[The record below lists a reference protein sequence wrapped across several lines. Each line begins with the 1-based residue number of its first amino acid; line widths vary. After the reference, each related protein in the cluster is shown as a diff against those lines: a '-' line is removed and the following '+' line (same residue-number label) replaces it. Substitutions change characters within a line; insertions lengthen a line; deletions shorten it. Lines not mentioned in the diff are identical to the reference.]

1 MKIQNDCIVEIS
13 YEMYDNDGQLAE
25 SSKED
30 GNVSYLQGLGEI
42 LPGLEAALAG
52 HSAGEH
58 VEVEIDAENAFGDYD
73 PEGLISVPRS
83 EFPPDAEI
91 VPGDWIEVSVSEN
104 DQQADE
110 QGEEEEIEMRV
121 VEISPEAVVLDA
133 NHPLAG
139 KNVKFQVDVV
149 SVRAATAEE
158 LEQAREVHEHD
169 EHCGHAQAD
178 EE

>member
-13 YEMYDNDGQLAE
+13 YELYDATGQLAE

-30 GNVSYLQGLGEI
+30 GNVKYMQGLGEI
-42 LPGLEAALAG
+42 LPGLESALEG
-52 HSAGEH
+52 HGAGEH
-58 VEVEIDAENAFGDYD
+58 LQVEIGAADAFGDYD

-91 VPGDWIEVSVSEN
+91 VPGDWIAVSVS
-104 DQQADE
+104 DE
-110 QGEEEEIEMRV
+110 GEGEEELEMRV

-139 KNVKFQVDVV
+139 KSVKFEVDVI
-149 SVRAATAEE
+149 SVRAATPEE
-158 LEQAREVHEHD
+158 LAQSREVHVHD
-169 EHCGHAQAD
+169 EHCGHAHQD